1 MVGYLSIKQKCPFS
15 NSLCHFSLHFSFS
28 FALTSVAGMEM
39 DRTGPDQTRL
49 DQSPGFICHLQTLQC
64 THCDATMRKLEVW
77 QAKQW
82 QQRQPAQREI
92 EKRAKKVAKG
102 HLSFDYRSSSSS
114 LLFTVQ
120 TFSLMHFSIS
130 PPSRRESGVDTR
142 LAARLAA
149 VAASAAT
156 ACAACLH
163 FHFQLTQLTK
173 KTKDLGNKLAAGCSR
188 LF

>member
-1 MVGYLSIKQKCPFS
+1 
-15 NSLCHFSLHFSFS
+15 
-28 FALTSVAGMEM
+28 M
-39 DRTGPDQTRL
+39 DRTGLDRTRL

-82 QQRQPAQREI
+82 QQRQPAQRETQK
-92 EKRAKKVAKG
+92 ESKESCKG
-102 HLSFDYRSSSSS
+102 AFVIWLSIVVVVVVVVVDCPNIFIDA
-114 LLFTVQ
+114 F
-120 TFSLMHFSIS
+120 FHF
-130 PPSRRESGVDTR
+130 PPSRQESGVDTR

-163 FHFQLTQLTK
+163 FHFQLTLTK
-173 KTKDLGNKLAAGCSR
+173 KTKDLGNKLAAGCTR
-188 LF
+188 LFWMLRLTFACKLSADLQPIFNSCHHLAAVG